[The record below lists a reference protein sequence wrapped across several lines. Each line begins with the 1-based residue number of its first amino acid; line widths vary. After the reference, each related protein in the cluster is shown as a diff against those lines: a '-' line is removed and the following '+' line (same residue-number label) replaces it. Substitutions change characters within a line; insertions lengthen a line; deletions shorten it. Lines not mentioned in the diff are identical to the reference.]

1 MKLGELSWPDVAQLD
16 KGRVVA
22 VYPIASFEQHGPHL
36 PFLTDTLEVTE
47 IIERLDQRIPD
58 NIVCLPTQWLG
69 YSFHHMDFGGS
80 LTATSDTH
88 IGMIVETVSSL
99 IAGGFLTTLI
109 VNGHGGNR
117 ADMQVALQKLR
128 EHYREV
134 RVYGVSW
141 WEAAH
146 SQLEQIREAGPRG
159 WGHAGEM
166 ETSMVMVIRPDLV
179 HTDRL
184 QADGIWPEST
194 YGDKVARFRMM
205 RGEASH
211 RGNIGD
217 PTVATPEKGER
228 MFQVVVDCLVGI
240 VEDIMSGK
248 L

>member
-16 KGRVVA
+16 KEHVVA

-36 PFLTDTLEVTE
+36 PFLTDTLEATE
-47 IIERLDQRIPD
+47 IINRLDQRIPD
-58 NIVCLPTQWLG
+58 RVVCLPTQWLG
-69 YSFHHMDFGGS
+69 YSFHHMDFSGS

-88 IGMIVETVSSL
+88 IGMIVDTVGSL
-99 IAGGFLTTLI
+99 ISGGFLKILI

-128 EHYREV
+128 EYHREAQ
-134 RVYGVSW
+134 VYGVSW

-146 SQLEQIREAGPRG
+146 PQLEQIREAGPHG

-166 ETSMVMVIRPDLV
+166 ETSMIMAIRPDLV

-184 QADGIWPEST
+184 QADGIWPESA
-194 YGDKVARFRMM
+194 YGDKITRFRMM

-217 PTVATPEKGER
+217 PTVAAPQKGER
-228 MFQVVVDCLVGI
+228 MFQVVVDCLIEI
-240 VEDIMSGK
+240 VDDILGGR